1 MKIISEISVSMLRKN
16 ICLVNIKV
24 GLSLMLALIY
34 RLLISNKVK
43 ISKSSFAVGSK
54 DCKEK
59 SQIIC
64 TLQSQDFLT
73 LL

>member
-1 MKIISEISVSMLRKN
+1 MS
-16 ICLVNIKV
+16 
-24 GLSLMLALIY
+24 ALIY

-43 ISKSSFAVGSK
+43 ISKSSFAVGSN

-64 TLQSQDFLT
+64 TLQNQDFLT
-73 LL
+73 LFIAYKMSPNMNV